1 MRFRHWLHPTHCFD
15 RVHDLRPEW
24 LAAQGL
30 RALLLD
36 ADNTLVPRH
45 AYTLDDETRAWLE
58 LLLAAEVK
66 LAILSNSAS
75 PRQVAKMVADYDIP
89 TLALAR
95 KPARA
100 GFRRALRRL
109 DTEPGETAMVG
120 DQLFTDILGGNRM
133 GLRTI
138 LVPPCSDNDF
148 IVYRIFGRTLE
159 RPLLRRRWSEPRG

>member
-1 MRFRHWLHPTHCFD
+1 MALHRWLHPTHVFD
-15 RVHDLRPEW
+15 RVHDVQPDW
-24 LAAQGL
+24 LAAHGL

-45 AYTLDDETRAWLE
+45 AYHLDDETRAWIE
-58 LLLAAEVK
+58 LLLSHQLR

-95 KPARA
+95 KPARS
-100 GFRRALRRL
+100 GFRRALQRL
-109 DTEPGETAMVG
+109 DVTPAETAMVG

-138 LVPPCSDNDF
+138 LVPPCSTNDF
-148 IVYRIFGRTLE
+148 IVYRLFGRTLE
-159 RPLLRRRWSEPRG
+159 RPLLRRRLSEPRG